1 LWFEVSRG
9 VATAAVC
16 AALMAVLVGGA
27 TPSAATTGLVAAY
40 SFDAGSGTTV
50 ADSSG
55 NNNVGTIVGATW
67 STAGK
72 YGRALSFDA
81 TRKTYVRIADA
92 PSLRLTSGLTIE
104 AWVRPAVLTGSWR
117 TVVFKERPAG
127 SSYALYANDGANRPL
142 GQVTIAA
149 EQSSRGTAQLPVNV
163 WTHLAT
169 TYDGSALRLYVNG
182 TQVSSTAVSGSIVSS
197 TGLLKIGG
205 NAIWSEWYSGLVDDV
220 RIYNRALPASQ
231 VAADMAAPVGQDTT
245 PPATPGGL
253 QVTSA
258 TQTSLSFSWSAST
271 DDTAV
276 AGYGVYRDGTLV
288 ATASTTTATVNG
300 LACGRSYQLGVDAFD
315 QAGNR
320 SAVAAI
326 AGATSACPNAPPT
339 VQLTAPAAGSKVAG
353 QVTVTADASDDTGV
367 IGVQFQLDGNNLRAE
382 DVSAPYS
389 VTWDTS
395 SVADGQHTLAAVAR
409 DSAGATATAAAV
421 VTVQNQAAQPSLVLE
436 TAVTGLTEPTQ
447 MVFTPDGR
455 MLILQR
461 SGSVLVVLP
470 GASQALGTP
479 MLQLTSVNTSDERGA
494 LGIVLDPAFAS
505 NGFFYV
511 MYTHS
516 SLINRVSRFTAVG
529 NTASLASERIVWQN
543 DVAADI
549 YHQGGG
555 LAFGADGDLYV
566 SVGDNLTPAAAQS
579 LTSFNGKILRLA
591 PDGSVPADNPF
602 NDGAGPNK
610 DAIWALGFRNP
621 FRIVFDAPSGR
632 LLVAD
637 VGQSTKEEVDLAVA
651 GANYGWPT
659 CEGVCAVSGMTNP
672 IYSYDHNGRDASIT
686 GGLVYHGSQLGPA
699 YDGSYFYADYAQNW
713 IKRLTFAAD
722 GTVAGS
728 QSFVPADGSVDG
740 PYGDPVSICQGPDGA
755 LYYVDIGA
763 LSAPGGGTIRRVRNP
778 GANRP
783 PVVSASANPVAGQ
796 PPLMT
801 SFSSAGTS
809 DPEGDPLTYAWDFGD
824 GATSTQPSP
833 VHTYAASGTYS
844 ARLAVSD
851 GTSTTLATPI
861 TIRVGNPPAPTISS
875 PAAGSTFRGGQVIT
889 FSGSATDAEDGT
901 LSGASLSW
909 TIVFHHETHDHP
921 GPGPFAG
928 SSGSFTVPSSGHD
941 FTGSTSYELFLTAT
955 DSSGLSTTTSVVIR
969 PEKVNVTFASV
980 PSGLTVVVDSL
991 AHVTP
996 YTFDSLVGFQHGV
1009 DAASPQS
1016 SGGSSYSFASWSDG
1030 GARSHT
1036 VTVAAADQT
1045 YTANFTKAA
1054 APTGLVA
1061 AYSFREGTGTAIG
1074 DSSGNGNNGT
1084 LVGGTWTTAGR
1095 NGSALVFNGTSTM
1108 VTVPDA
1114 PSLDLTTG
1122 MTLEAWVNPTLDDA
1136 SWRSVIFKERPGGML
1151 YSLYAANGAHRPT
1164 GQVFVANAERDATGQ
1179 APVQVGTWSHLAT
1192 TYDGSNVRFYAN
1204 GVLAGTLPFSGSL
1217 ASTTN
1222 PLRIGGNT
1230 IWGEF
1235 FSGMIDDVRIYSR
1248 ALTAA
1253 EIQSDS
1259 ATPVG

>member
-1 LWFEVSRG
+1 
-9 VATAAVC
+9 
-16 AALMAVLVGGA
+16 
-27 TPSAATTGLVAAY
+27 
-40 SFDAGSGTTV
+40 
-50 ADSSG
+50 
-55 NNNVGTIVGATW
+55 
-67 STAGK
+67 
-72 YGRALSFDA
+72 
-81 TRKTYVRIADA
+81 
-92 PSLRLTSGLTIE
+92 
-104 AWVRPAVLTGSWR
+104 
-117 TVVFKERPAG
+117 
-127 SSYALYANDGANRPL
+127 
-142 GQVTIAA
+142 
-149 EQSSRGTAQLPVNV
+149 
-163 WTHLAT
+163 
-169 TYDGSALRLYVNG
+169 
-182 TQVSSTAVSGSIVSS
+182 
-197 TGLLKIGG
+197 
-205 NAIWSEWYSGLVDDV
+205 
-220 RIYNRALPASQ
+220 
-231 VAADMAAPVGQDTT
+231 
-245 PPATPGGL
+245 
-253 QVTSA
+253 
-258 TQTSLSFSWSAST
+258 
-271 DDTAV
+271 
-276 AGYGVYRDGTLV
+276 
-288 ATASTTTATVNG
+288 
-300 LACGRSYQLGVDAFD
+300 
-315 QAGNR
+315 
-320 SAVAAI
+320 
-326 AGATSACPNAPPT
+326 
-339 VQLTAPAAGSKVAG
+339 
-353 QVTVTADASDDTGV
+353 
-367 IGVQFQLDGNNLRAE
+367 
-382 DVSAPYS
+382 
-389 VTWDTS
+389 
-395 SVADGQHTLAAVAR
+395 
-409 DSAGATATAAAV
+409 
-421 VTVQNQAAQPSLVLE
+421 
-436 TAVTGLTEPTQ
+436 
-447 MVFTPDGR
+447 
-455 MLILQR
+455 
-461 SGSVLVVLP
+461 
-470 GASQALGTP
+470 
-479 MLQLTSVNTSDERGA
+479 
-494 LGIVLDPAFAS
+494 
-505 NGFFYV
+505 
-511 MYTHS
+511 
-516 SLINRVSRFTAVG
+516 
-529 NTASLASERIVWQN
+529 
-543 DVAADI
+543 
-549 YHQGGG
+549 
-555 LAFGADGDLYV
+555 
-566 SVGDNLTPAAAQS
+566 
-579 LTSFNGKILRLA
+579 
-591 PDGSVPADNPF
+591 
-602 NDGAGPNK
+602 
-610 DAIWALGFRNP
+610 
-621 FRIVFDAPSGR
+621 
-632 LLVAD
+632 
-637 VGQSTKEEVDLAVA
+637 
-651 GANYGWPT
+651 
-659 CEGVCAVSGMTNP
+659 
-672 IYSYDHNGRDASIT
+672 
-686 GGLVYHGSQLGPA
+686 
-699 YDGSYFYADYAQNW
+699 
-713 IKRLTFAAD
+713 
-722 GTVAGS
+722 
-728 QSFVPADGSVDG
+728 VDG
-740 PYGDPVSICQGPDGA
+740 PYGDPVSISKGPDGA

-941 FTGSTSYELFLTAT
+941 FTGNTSYELFLTAT